1 MLKKY
6 AGKVRCLG
14 WCNKEFM
21 SPNKVYVRLCG
32 ECKERSNN
40 IRARRNSKYLEIKD
54 KKGAS

>member
-1 MLKKY
+1 MLKKL
-6 AGKVRCLG
+6 AKKVKCLG

-21 SPNKVYVRLCG
+21 SPNPTYIRLCG
-32 ECKERSNN
+32 ECKEKSNN